1 MRMSKKYLQMKISE
15 LKKDLNDKMNEISLL
30 KRHLQDRD
38 ELIADLSKKLSE
50 LNRAR
55 DDDKEEEMLMLDH
68 VAKTIEEVIET
79 LIDINDIY
87 LMKG

>member
-1 MRMSKKYLQMKISE
+1 MRMSKKQIKAENRE
-15 LKKDLNDKMNEISLL
+15 LEKDLIERNAQILLL
-30 KRHLQDRD
+30 KQHIQNRD
-38 ELIADLSKKLSE
+38 ELIAELTKKIAE

-68 VAKTIEEVIET
+68 VAKTIEEVIGT
-79 LIDINDIY
+79 LIEINETY

>member
-1 MRMSKKYLQMKISE
+1 MRMSKKQLKAEIRELEIDLSE
-15 LKKDLNDKMNEISLL
+15 KKYQISLL

-50 LNRAR
+50 LNKAR

-68 VAKTIEEVIET
+68 VAKAIEEVIGT
-79 LIDINDIY
+79 LIEINETY